1 MAHGYIRSSSSSHPN
16 IPAGYSNC
24 VGGQQTVAQVSH
36 AYPAT
41 GYSVP
46 PSQSVVSHST
56 HHGGYLDVQ
65 QGYGFERCPVPYS
78 NAPAPYQNHHF
89 QLSSM
94 SNPQLDTVHTVPFT
108 SHGQPVSGQLQGT
121 YIGQDT
127 HSFAHRATPP
137 AGIASTASHPH
148 AYHPHMSLAPVLDS
162 GINRATTVQRS
173 PQRTSA
179 AARFAPSSST
189 ASRSPRTFEDHPSP
203 NPTNAVSSTPTTTTY
218 TCRWSPRGRR
228 CGGQVEG
235 EKNSIAQ
242 HLRDC
247 HDFICDEEQMT
258 CRWDQCDMVLQ
269 RRNIARHIY
278 SYHLGVKVLCKHC
291 GMTLSRQ
298 DANRKH
304 EKSCASAPKAGA
316 AVYPVT

>member
-1 MAHGYIRSSSSSHPN
+1 
-16 IPAGYSNC
+16 
-24 VGGQQTVAQVSH
+24 
-36 AYPAT
+36 
-41 GYSVP
+41 
-46 PSQSVVSHST
+46 
-56 HHGGYLDVQ
+56 
-65 QGYGFERCPVPYS
+65 
-78 NAPAPYQNHHF
+78 
-89 QLSSM
+89 M

-203 NPTNAVSSTPTTTTY
+203 NPTDAVSSTPTTTTY

-247 HDFICDEEQMT
+247 HDFSM
-258 CRWDQCDMVLQ
+258 
-269 RRNIARHIY
+269 HIY